1 MLYYFHMYIDP
12 QGLLYIVGAI
22 SLLWVTGFLCWAL
35 YETARFMR
43 RANGLLEEI
52 QEKVDM
58 VEAFVDDVIEK
69 VSALARYLDVVMN
82 VGETIAGFL
91 GRGRE
96 ETKPKRK
103 KRRRL
108 LGLGSD
114 EE

>member
-1 MLYYFHMYIDP
+1 MYINP
-12 QGLLYIVGAI
+12 QDLLYIVGTI

-52 QEKVDM
+52 QDKVEM

-69 VSALARYLDVVMN
+69 VSSLAGYLDILTN
-82 VGETIAGFL
+82 VGETVAGFLGRSRETSRSKRRKKPRLL

-96 ETKPKRK
+96 E
-103 KRRRL
+103 
-108 LGLGSD
+108 
-114 EE
+114 EEEE

>member
-1 MLYYFHMYIDP
+1 MYIDP
-12 QGLLYIVGAI
+12 QGLLYLVGAI

-52 QEKVDM
+52 QDKVEM
-58 VEAFVDDVIEK
+58 VEAFVDDVIDK
-69 VSALARYLDVVMN
+69 VSALTGYLDVIMN
-82 VGETIAGFL
+82 VGETVAGFL
-91 GRGRE
+91 GRGKE
-96 ETKPKRK
+96 ESKPKRK

-108 LGLGSD
+108 LGRGDED